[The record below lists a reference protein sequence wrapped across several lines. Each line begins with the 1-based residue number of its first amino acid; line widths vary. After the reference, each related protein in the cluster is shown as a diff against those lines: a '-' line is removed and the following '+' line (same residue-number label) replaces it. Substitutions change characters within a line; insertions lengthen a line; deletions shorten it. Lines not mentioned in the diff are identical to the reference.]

1 VAACLG
7 EPDNCT
13 TLHFYCFDH
22 NTASAYVLTHPLVT
36 IGNEFAKLF
45 DTNCPQDE
53 RRYVWNA
60 HGDCLPDQHTTTTT
74 KPTPPTYPTTEAPTP
89 PINQTTEESTEHTE
103 STTEAPTTY
112 PTRTS
117 PRTTAPTTHP
127 TTPTVTPTTIDPDDN
142 FVCPHGGNDLFPRPG
157 HCNQFYLCKDG
168 YPAKMYIFNCPH
180 GSEFDPSNKQCVEGG
195 HFHC

>member
-1 VAACLG
+1 MFIELLRKTKSFKQLHVAL
-7 EPDNCT
+7 EENS
-13 TLHFYCFDH
+13 
-22 NTASAYVLTHPLVT
+22 NIS
-36 IGNEFAKLF
+36 ILF
-45 DTNCPQDE
+45 CRDLE
-53 RRYVWNA
+53 HESRYVWQDY
-60 HGDCLPDQHTTTTT
+60 GDCLPDQHTTTTT

-89 PINQTTEESTEHTE
+89 PINQTTEEPTEHTE

-168 YPAKMYIFNCPH
+168 YPAKMYIFVSSRHPPDFI
-180 GSEFDPSNKQCVEGG
+180 GFI
-195 HFHC
+195 F